1 MARSVNVREYAEKR
15 NAILDVAA
23 RYITTKG
30 SFLAQGR
37 L

>member
-1 MARSVNVREYAEKR
+1 MTCFVNVQENTEKR

-30 SFLAQGR
+30 YEQMTT
-37 L
+37 